1 MRPNLN
7 LGEGAW
13 RRGRGGGRS
22 AGVQSSGGGDPCDFA
37 DQFGM
42 EEGDASARHAPEIL
56 PGSCCSS
63 AAAAAAATAATQ
75 VATSRT
81 AAAAAVAC
89 APIGLLILL
98 LLLLVVVEAPEC
110 GRESGLIR
118 PPVAAA
124 D

>member
-56 PGSCCSS
+56 PGSCCCSG
-63 AAAAAAATAATQ
+63 AAAAAATQ

-98 LLLLVVVEAPEC
+98 LLLLVVEAPEC
-110 GRESGLIR
+110 SRESGLIR